1 VSQRTFRRAEN
12 QIPQN
17 KFDISENRLL
27 IKEITKYIKENMNPE
42 YYVIFNLYFVEEYK
56 ANEISKQLGTT
67 PEKIYMSVQVLAR
80 PENSQG
86 IISIP

>member
-1 VSQRTFRRAEN
+1 
-12 QIPQN
+12 
-17 KFDISENRLL
+17 
-27 IKEITKYIKENMNPE
+27 MNPE